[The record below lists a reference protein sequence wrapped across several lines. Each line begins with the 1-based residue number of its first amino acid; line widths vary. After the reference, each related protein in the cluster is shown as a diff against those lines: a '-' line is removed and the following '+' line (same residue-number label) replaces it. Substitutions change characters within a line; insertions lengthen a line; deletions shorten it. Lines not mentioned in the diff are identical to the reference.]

1 MLYNKHS
8 KTNFVQR
15 GLTMK
20 KLMLIFFTVMLFSL
34 IVLVACGK
42 NTADNDMD
50 KENEIEKQQDEESSD
65 AVEKNTD
72 NESDS
77 TQENEAS
84 ENEEKQTDDS
94 NGESDI
100 VLGNEAFRV
109 FEPAPNAAV
118 GNEFTIRGEA
128 KVFEGTFMY
137 EFEDGHNILDEGT
150 VTASSGAPDWGK
162 FEITI
167 HFDDVAYDSGTVIL
181 YDESQKDG
189 SRQNELFI
197 PVTIEK

>member
-34 IVLVACGK
+34 IVLAACGK

-50 KENEIEKQQDEESSD
+50 KENEIEKQQDEESND

-94 NGESDI
+94 AESDI
-100 VLGNEAFRV
+100 ILGNEAFRV

-128 KVFEGTFMY
+128 KVFEGSFMY

-150 VTASSGAPDWGK
+150 VTASSGAPDWG
-162 FEITI
+162 
-167 HFDDVAYDSGTVIL
+167 
-181 YDESQKDG
+181 
-189 SRQNELFI
+189 
-197 PVTIEK
+197 